1 MISLAR
7 RVWRA
12 YACYGIWTT
21 PGEPVP
27 PEVLF
32 LRLLGLGYFVL
43 IIVGTTTTS
52 PHPGLSGR
60 GLGVLLALM
69 VLVAAI
75 LLSNPRSAVRPWTRV
90 GALAA
95 MTVAAAVLAAIQ
107 PNGLWEAT
115 PYYVA
120 IVAAMR
126 LDRRVAPI
134 VLGLNLVILGSVAGV
149 TNKWGQAV
157 GTLIG
162 AVPWFLVMRQMRRM
176 REQNLALEASQA
188 AEARAAAAAE
198 RGRLAREMHDVLA
211 HTLSAL
217 ALQLESTRLLAH
229 DRGVDPDVS
238 RAIDQAHGLAA
249 SGLDEA
255 RRAIGAARGDALPGP
270 ERVHNLAAA
279 VAEQSGLPVTVDVSG
294 EPRELPADARL
305 AVYRTAQEALTNVR
319 RHATPDRVEVRL
331 DYQPDAVA
339 LVVEDHGVAAVG
351 AGAGAGAGVAL
362 GDGTRDMPRG
372 EGYGLTGMRERA
384 ELLGGTL
391 VAEPTHDGFR
401 VQLVLPA

>member
-1 MISLAR
+1 MMSLAR
-7 RVWRA
+7 RAWRA

-27 PEVLF
+27 TEVLF

-52 PHPGLSGR
+52 PHPGLQGR
-60 GLGVLLALM
+60 GLGVLLALV

-75 LLSNPRSAVRPWTRV
+75 VVSNPRSAVRPWTRV

-95 MTVAAAVLAAIQ
+95 ITIAAAVLAAVQ

-120 IVAAMR
+120 IVSAMR
-126 LDRRVAPI
+126 LDRTVGPV

-176 REQNLALEASQA
+176 KEQHLALEASKA

-255 RRAIGAARGDALPGP
+255 RRAISTARGDALPGP
-270 ERVHNLAAA
+270 ERVH
-279 VAEQSGLPVTVDVSG
+279 
-294 EPRELPADARL
+294 
-305 AVYRTAQEALTNVR
+305 
-319 RHATPDRVEVRL
+319 
-331 DYQPDAVA
+331 
-339 LVVEDHGVAAVG
+339 
-351 AGAGAGAGVAL
+351 
-362 GDGTRDMPRG
+362 
-372 EGYGLTGMRERA
+372 
-384 ELLGGTL
+384 
-391 VAEPTHDGFR
+391 
-401 VQLVLPA
+401 